1 MNAGICSTDLVL
13 YTLVRKQM
21 NESCSDKDSIQKVVV
36 SDGKAI
42 NWKESQFRR
51 RNEQEKQQETLEVE
65 GDPEHE
71 LE

>member
-1 MNAGICSTDLVL
+1 MD
-13 YTLVRKQM
+13 
-21 NESCSDKDSIQKVVV
+21 KVVV
-36 SDGKAI
+36 SDEKAI